1 MSENRGQEGGGAD
14 SAGALIRRA
23 REHAGL
29 HVGALA
35 ASLKVPVQ
43 RIEALEADRHDLLP
57 GPVFTRALASSVCR
71 LLKLDSAAVL
81 ALLPKAVQHDL
92 VVPGDLNQAFR
103 SVGHGSAGRARARLS
118 RPAAIAGAALLL
130 AAVLVYAL
138 PGLDV
143 FRQDRPAILAL
154 PAPKAPG
161 VVTETVAPV
170 HLGGTSTMAVA
181 PSGAAAAG
189 AGPLLVAP
197 PAPSAAAP
205 ANTAPATA
213 AAAAPPAADAGP
225 LSFSVQK
232 PTWVEVIDAAG
243 VVVLRRTLNPG
254 EELSAAGKMPLRVT
268 VGDIGGL
275 QAKVRGQPKDLRP
288 LAQNNVARFEVN

>member
-1 MSENRGQEGGGAD
+1 MSENQGQEGGGAD

-81 ALLPKAVQHDL
+81 ALLPKAAKHDL

-130 AAVLVYAL
+130 AAVLVYAAHSTWR
-138 PGLDV
+138 G
-143 FRQDRPAILAL
+143 DRDRCAGSSQWDFDHGRGPRRCCSARRGPLA
-154 PAPKAPG
+154 G
-161 VVTETVAPV
+161 C
-170 HLGGTSTMAVA
+170 
-181 PSGAAAAG
+181 AAG
-189 AGPLLVAP
+189 ALCRCARQY
-197 PAPSAAAP
+197 SAC
-205 ANTAPATA
+205 
-213 AAAAPPAADAGP
+213 DCRGRC
-225 LSFSVQK
+225 
-232 PTWVEVIDAAG
+232 AAG
-243 VVVLRRTLNPG
+243 WRCR
-254 EELSAAGKMPLRVT
+254 AAVFFGTKAHL
-268 VGDIGGL
+268 G
-275 QAKVRGQPKDLRP
+275 
-288 LAQNNVARFEVN
+288 